1 MSPSS
6 AVQDSTATVLDRAAA
21 RTYSG
26 PAMVRLYDA
35 GDNRLCGTLSDRQF
49 DALVEA
55 LEEEELEDGDC
66 AIDRDTIETLEE
78 QGLDADVLDVLR
90 AALGD
95 RVEALIRCE
104 RS

>member
-1 MSPSS
+1 
-6 AVQDSTATVLDRAAA
+6 
-21 RTYSG
+21 
-26 PAMVRLYDA
+26 MVRIYDVA
-35 GDNRLCGTLSDRQF
+35 DNRLCGTLSDRQF

-66 AIDRDTIETLEE
+66 PIDRDTLEGLEE

-90 AALGD
+90 SALGD

-104 RS
+104 RG